1 MILSVA
7 FKLYKFNLVSWLI
20 IFSKTTLYNAII
32 LIWSFYSW
40 WKSKL
45 YLTGHVL
52 AKSDII
58 CSKKR
63 PNPVLDVDII
73 LA

>member
-32 LIWSFYSW
+32 
-40 WKSKL
+40 
-45 YLTGHVL
+45 
-52 AKSDII
+52 
-58 CSKKR
+58 
-63 PNPVLDVDII
+63 
-73 LA
+73 